1 MDSLRDREVPQEP
14 SQEGGPLEQDGTA
27 GAASRSAIVT
37 GGVSGLGR
45 AVAQR
50 LLDMGYG
57 VTVTHR
63 TSHVK
68 AEAFVDLARS
78 RGQPLLALA
87 ADAGDE
93 QAVAASLRA
102 HRERYGVPWALVH
115 AAGPFL
121 TSRTPFAEADL
132 PAMRKVL
139 DGNLWSAMLC
149 AKVALGAMHEAG
161 RGGRIV
167 FFGFDEAAAFPAWF
181 GRAAYA
187 AAKSGVISL
196 ARTLS
201 EEEAPHGITVNVICP
216 GDIRRPLKEGGIAD
230 ARQSAEGAAPIGRPG
245 SGEDVARLIA
255 FLLDEDSDFLT
266 GNIIAVDGGLD
277 VIHRG
282 RG

>member
-1 MDSLRDREVPQEP
+1 MAQ
-14 SQEGGPLEQDGTA
+14 T
-27 GAASRSAIVT
+27 RSAIVT

-50 LLDMGYG
+50 LLDVGYA

-63 TSHVK
+63 SSRAK
-68 AEAFVDLARS
+68 ADAFLELARS

-87 ADAGDE
+87 ADAADEGD
-93 QAVAASLRA
+93 VAAMVRA
-102 HRERYGVPWALVH
+102 HREHYGVPWALVH

-121 TSRTPFAEADL
+121 LSRTPLSEVDL
-132 PAMRKVL
+132 PKLRAVL

-149 AKVALGAMHEAG
+149 AKAALELMHEGAG
-161 RGGRIV
+161 GGRIV
-167 FFGFDEAAAFPAWF
+167 FFGYDEAAFLPAWS

-187 AAKSGVISL
+187 AAKSGVVSL
-196 ARTLS
+196 ARSLS
-201 EEEAPHGITVNVICP
+201 AEEAPHGITVNVICP
-216 GDIRRPLKEGGIAD
+216 GDIRRPFKEGSIAE
-230 ARQSAEGAAPIGRPG
+230 ARRSTDDAAPVGRPG
-245 SGEDVARLIA
+245 SGEDVARLTD
-255 FLLDEDSDFLT
+255 FLLDQDSDFLT